1 MLPLTATPGTYA
13 LPRLSPDGRKLAFVL
28 DGEVAVYE
36 LERDTTTRLTSTR
49 QSNAPVWAPDG
60 RHIVF
65 ESGTSVFW
73 TRSDGAGDPQRLLE
87 SSNNSVP
94 WSMSSDG
101 RRLAYFEVNPDT
113 GFDIWTLPLDFSDP
127 NHPRAGKPEPFLR
140 TPADELIPMFSPDG
154 RWIAYR
160 SNESG
165 SPEIYVRPFPA
176 AGGGKWQISSG
187 GGLYGLW
194 SKDGHELYY
203 ETTDNRI
210 MVVDYTVDGATFVLA
225 NRACGRIR
233 KSSTPGRR
241 TWIWPRMASASWCL
255 RYRRLCLAKE
265 VRSTS
270 PCC

>member
-1 MLPLTATPGTYA
+1 MRYLASHRMGESWRSSSTAKLVFTNSNATPQRDSR
-13 LPRLSPDGRKLAFVL
+13 PRGNP
-28 DGEVAVYE
+28 
-36 LERDTTTRLTSTR
+36 TRL
-49 QSNAPVWAPDG
+49 VWAPDG

-73 TRSDGAGDPQRLLE
+73 TRSDGAGDPGATGEFKQF
-87 SSNNSVP
+87 VP

-101 RRLAYFEVNPDT
+101 RRRAYFEVNPDT

-165 SPEIYVRPFPA
+165 GPEIYVRPFPA

-210 MVVDYTVDGATFVLA
+210 MVVDYTVDGATFV
-225 NRACGRIR
+225 
-233 KSSTPGRR
+233 SSKPRLWSDTQIFYTERR

-270 PCC
+270 PRC